1 MALRPEARSL
11 FRGGRSRQTKRQGRV
26 SAGLLLSKK
35 STKEMTCQD
44 LSTEGLSGSKR
55 NGIPDRSTLHGVRV
69 SVERF
74 VETAQLSFERVLDV
88 L

>member
-1 MALRPEARSL
+1 
-11 FRGGRSRQTKRQGRV
+11 
-26 SAGLLLSKK
+26 
-35 STKEMTCQD
+35 MTCQD

-74 VETAQLSFERVLDV
+74 VETAQLSFECVLDV
-88 L
+88 LLVRCVKSKPPSPEAGQQPRTKGYKVHTHHRLLK